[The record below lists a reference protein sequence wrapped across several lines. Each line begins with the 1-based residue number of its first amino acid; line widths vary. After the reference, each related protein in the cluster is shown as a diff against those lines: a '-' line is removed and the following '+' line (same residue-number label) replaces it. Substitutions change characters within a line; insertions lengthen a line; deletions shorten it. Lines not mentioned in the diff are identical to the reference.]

1 MNAIGNLGKEIIVGV
16 GDEADT
22 RDRPS
27 EFAERHTIP
36 EPMRKQGAH
45 ALF

>member
-1 MNAIGNLGKEIIVGV
+1 MIAIGNLGQEIIVGV
-16 GDEADT
+16 GEEADT

-36 EPMRKQGAH
+36 EPVRKQGAL